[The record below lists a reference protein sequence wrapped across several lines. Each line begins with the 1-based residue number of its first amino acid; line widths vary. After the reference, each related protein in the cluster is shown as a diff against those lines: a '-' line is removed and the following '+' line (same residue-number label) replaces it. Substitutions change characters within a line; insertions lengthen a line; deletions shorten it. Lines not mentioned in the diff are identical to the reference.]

1 MPTQSPPPAFLTLIR
16 QALREDLGSG
26 DLTSRAVIPAKL
38 RVRAR
43 IVAKER
49 GVVSGV
55 KMATLT
61 FGAVDRSVRSQ
72 IRRHSGDA
80 VTPGTVIL
88 TVEGK
93 ARSIFEAERVA
104 LNFLGHFSGISTL
117 TSQFVKRIKGTRA
130 KILDTRKTIPGLR
143 LLQKYAVAAGG
154 GQNHRLGLYDAV
166 LIKTNH
172 LRASHLSVEEAV
184 RKSRRTAGR
193 KEVTIEVSNRREFQA
208 ALRAKPDVI
217 MLDNWRV
224 PAIRNAVKLRRGS
237 RPLLEVS
244 GGVTLKNVR
253 AIAKAGVDRISI
265 GRLTHSA
272 PSLDVAL
279 RVEPPELVAW
289 AKSRPS
295 P

>member
-61 FGAVDRSVRSQ
+61 FGAVDRSVRVQ

-80 VTPGTVIL
+80 VAPGTVIL

-172 LRASHLSVEEAV
+172 LRASRLSVEEAV
-184 RKSRRTAGR
+184 RKGRRTAGR
-193 KEVTIEVSNRREFQA
+193 KAVAIEVSNMREFQA

-217 MLDNWRV
+217 MLDNWRL

-244 GGVTLKNVR
+244 GGMTLKNVR
-253 AIAKAGVDRISI
+253 AVAAAGVERISI
-265 GRLTHSA
+265 GALTHSA
-272 PSLDVAL
+272 PALDLSLQIVG
-279 RVEPPELVAW
+279 
-289 AKSRPS
+289 
-295 P
+295 